1 MVRGDLTELYRKI
14 LVALITTDVHNR
26 DIVLTLSNNE
36 VESIH
41 DNYWQQQLR
50 YYAPDDSD
58 TILVRQVTATMDY
71 GY

>member
-50 YYAPDDSD
+50 YYAP
-58 TILVRQVTATMDY
+58 
-71 GY
+71 